1 MSLDRFPRRP
11 AGRRERPNAEGKRSR
26 RRLLLLLL
34 LVVVVST
41 DRSCAIAKLD
51 SFWAVGE
58 WWQADTEVVVKQ
70 ALQTGGGPNV
80 SDAHTING
88 LPGPLYNCSAKGT
101 VSFSIFVFWRGRSYC
116 VSVLRSF
123 KARTSRHLSKYKNT
137 KRNKNKETA
146 LMNETKSLAGS
157 AN

>member
-1 MSLDRFPRRP
+1 VSLDRFPRRP

-41 DRSCAIAKLD
+41 DPSCAIAKLD

-101 VSFSIFVFWRGRSYC
+101 VSFCFCFFAWKKL
-116 VSVLRSF
+116 LRVRVPEF
-123 KARTSRHLSKYKNT
+123 QSKD
-137 KRNKNKETA
+137 
-146 LMNETKSLAGS
+146 
-157 AN
+157 

>member
-1 MSLDRFPRRP
+1 M
-11 AGRRERPNAEGKRSR
+11 
-26 RRLLLLLL
+26 LLL

-41 DRSCAIAKLD
+41 DPSCAIAKLD

-58 WWQADTEVVVKQ
+58 WWQADTEVVIKQ

-101 VSFSIFVFWRGRSYC
+101 VSFCFCFFAWKKL
-116 VSVLRSF
+116 LRVRVPEF
-123 KARTSRHLSKYKNT
+123 QSKD
-137 KRNKNKETA
+137 
-146 LMNETKSLAGS
+146 
-157 AN
+157 

>member
-1 MSLDRFPRRP
+1 MSSIFLRRP
-11 AGRRERPNAEGKRSR
+11 ADVDARTPGENDRGGVCCCCCCA
-26 RRLLLLLL
+26 LLLL
-34 LVVVVST
+34 VVST

-58 WWQADTEVVVKQ
+58 WWQADPEVVVKQ

-137 KRNKNKETA
+137 KRNKNRETA